1 MAAEK
6 RIVFHHVDKN
16 IGEQTILQNVSFE
29 VQVGEVVGIIGANGS
44 GKTTILRLAAGLS
57 YPSMGDIMIN
67 GKRIQPGLVGNLPGG
82 IGVLIESPT
91 FLENLTGFDN
101 LYYLSKIRNQIDKED
116 IYHALKQVGLDPNN
130 KKKVKAYSLGMKQ
143 RLGIAQAIM
152 ERPEI
157 ILFDEPTN
165 ALDREGVSLF
175 SSIIDECKKRGT
187 SFLFVS
193 HSMEDIQN
201 YCDRVFKIEN
211 RTVILQENTRYYTVL
226 LKKLEDVEK
235 VLQIKTNARIGER
248 LDGNPVIRIP
258 FEAEKELHSFF
269 DELQMDYQ
277 LLKDK
282 KSSW

>member
-6 RIVFHHVDKN
+6 RIVFHQVDKR
-16 IGEQTILQNVSFE
+16 IGEQSILKDVTFD
-29 VQVGEVVGIIGANGS
+29 VRVGEVVGIIGANGS

-57 YPSMGDIMIN
+57 YPSAGDIIIN
-67 GKRIQPGLVGNLPGG
+67 EKRVQPGLVGNLPGG

-91 FLENLTGFDN
+91 FLDNLTGFDN
-101 LYYLSKIRNQIDKED
+101 LYYLSKIRKQINKDD
-116 IYHALKQVGLDPNN
+116 IYQTLKQVGLDPNN

-152 ERPEI
+152 ERPDI

-165 ALDREGVSLF
+165 ALDREGISLF
-175 SSIIDECKKRGT
+175 GNIIDECKKRGT

-211 RTVILQENTRYYTVL
+211 QTVVSQENIRYYAVM
-226 LKKLEDVEK
+226 LKKLEDVET
-235 VLQIKTNARIGER
+235 VLRMKADARIGER

-258 FEAEKELHSFF
+258 FEAEKKIHLFF
-269 DELQMDYQ
+269 DDLQMDYRI
-277 LLKDK
+277 LKDE
-282 KSSW
+282 

>member
-1 MAAEK
+1 
-6 RIVFHHVDKN
+6 
-16 IGEQTILQNVSFE
+16 
-29 VQVGEVVGIIGANGS
+29 
-44 GKTTILRLAAGLS
+44 
-57 YPSMGDIMIN
+57 
-67 GKRIQPGLVGNLPGG
+67 
-82 IGVLIESPT
+82 
-91 FLENLTGFDN
+91 
-101 LYYLSKIRNQIDKED
+101 
-116 IYHALKQVGLDPNN
+116 
-130 KKKVKAYSLGMKQ
+130 MKQ

-165 ALDREGVSLF
+165 ALDKEGISLF
-175 SSIIDECKKRGT
+175 GNIIDECKKRGT

-211 RTVILQENTRYYTVL
+211 QTVVLQENMRYYTVML
-226 LKKLEDVEK
+226 NKLEDVEK

-258 FEAEKELHSFF
+258 FETEKELHSFF
-269 DELQMDYQ
+269 DDLQLDYQ

-282 KSSW
+282 KSS